1 MPDYE
6 IEDKL
11 RKKGFSLICGVDEV
25 GRGSLFGPV
34 VAGAVILK
42 ENIIIEGLNDS
53 KKIAPKK
60 RKQIAEEIYENSI
73 AYSMGW
79 VWNDKIDEINILNA
93 SKLAM
98 NLAISKLQKKPDYIL
113 VDGFNLNYNSI
124 GTMGIIKGD
133 LKSNS
138 IAAASVIAKV
148 FRDDLIK
155 KFDKYFDKYLLKK
168 NKGYPTKFHVNVL
181 LYEGGS
187 VFHRKTF
194 KIKKNG

>member
-6 IEDKL
+6 IEDNL
-11 RKKGFSLICGVDEV
+11 RKKGFLLICGVDEV

-42 ENIIIEGLNDS
+42 KNVIIEELNDS
-53 KKIAPKK
+53 KKISNRK
-60 RKQIAEEIYENSI
+60 RKEIAEKIYENSI

-113 VDGFNLNYNSI
+113 VDGFDLDYNGI
-124 GTMGIIKGD
+124 GTMGVIKGD

-148 FRDDLIK
+148 FRDGLLE
-155 KFDKYFDKYLLKK
+155 KFDKYFDIYSLKK

-181 LYEGGS
+181 LYKGES
-187 VFHRKTF
+187 IFHRKSF